1 MRHKQMFLEGHRAG
15 LAVKACPWW
24 AIRESQRRK
33 EEQWAWVA
41 KETEKLG
48 AKLDPEVRSWIKNA
62 IVPILVRRTISQL
75 AAANRVAEG
84 MGTVPKSQSN
94 SVPSAEGVQ

>member
-1 MRHKQMFLEGHRAG
+1 M
-15 LAVKACPWW
+15 
-24 AIRESQRRK
+24 S
-33 EEQWAWVA
+33 EE
-41 KETEKLG
+41 TGKLG

-75 AAANRVAEG
+75 TATNRVAEG
-84 MGTVPKSQSN
+84 IGIVPKSQSN